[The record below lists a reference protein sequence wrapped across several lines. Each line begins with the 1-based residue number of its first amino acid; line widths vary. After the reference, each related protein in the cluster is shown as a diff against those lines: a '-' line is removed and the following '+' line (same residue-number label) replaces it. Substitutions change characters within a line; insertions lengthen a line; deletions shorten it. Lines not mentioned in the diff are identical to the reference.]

1 MVLIAASVLF
11 QITSALFANKIRCA
25 ISSYAALQIAN
36 CTYINKNVGTAVLKK
51 SYIWIINCVISN
63 WIFKVFIELR
73 AVP

>member
-1 MVLIAASVLF
+1 MVLIAASFLF
-11 QITSALFANKIRCA
+11 QITSTLFANKIRCA

-36 CTYINKNVGTAVLKK
+36 CTYINKMLVQLKK
-51 SYIWIINCVISN
+51 SYIWIVNCVISN